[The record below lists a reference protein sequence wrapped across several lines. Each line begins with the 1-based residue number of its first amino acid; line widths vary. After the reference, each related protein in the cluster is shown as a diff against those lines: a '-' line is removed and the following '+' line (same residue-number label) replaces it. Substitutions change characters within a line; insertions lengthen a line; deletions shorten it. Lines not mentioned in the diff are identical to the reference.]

1 MATLDLRPLSLGEI
15 LDRSFSLY
23 RENFAL
29 FIGIAAIPR
38 LLVLALRLVQI
49 FLGVSSQIR
58 NMPGSPRGVAVAPST
73 PLGAGASIGVGLT
86 LVIVSVIAYLF
97 IQGATVSAVADLYM
111 GRPTTISG
119 SFRIVSDE
127 LGILFGVT
135 VLTFLVTLGGLF
147 LLVIPGIYMACRL
160 IVSVPA
166 AVLEN
171 LRARKALE
179 RSLALTR
186 GSAGRAFMIM
196 LLYFVLAIAVGAV
209 FTWPPSIGLVA
220 ARNNPA
226 MMRMW
231 MAITQVSTEFAGV
244 LITPVLMIAIS
255 VFYFD
260 LRVRKEAFDLQ
271 MLLNPAAGLRSAP
284 GTASSAP

>member
-23 RENFAL
+23 REHFIL
-29 FIGIAAIPR
+29 FIGITAIPR

-49 FLGVSSQIR
+49 FLGISGQIR
-58 NMPGSPRGVAVAPST
+58 SVPGSSGRVAVAPAI
-73 PLGAGASIGVGLT
+73 PLGMGASIGAGVMLA
-86 LVIVSVIAYLF
+86 IVSIIAYLL

-111 GRPTTISG
+111 GRSTTISG
-119 SFRIVSDE
+119 SFRMVSDE
-127 LGILFGVT
+127 LGTLFGVT
-135 VLTFLVTLGGLF
+135 LLTFLVTIGGLF

-160 IVSVPA
+160 VVSIPA
-166 AVLEN
+166 AVVETLG
-171 LRARKALE
+171 ARKALH

-186 GSAGRAFMIM
+186 GDAGRAFMIIV
-196 LLYFVLAIAVGAV
+196 LYFVLAIAVGAV
-209 FTWPPSIGLVA
+209 FTWPPSIGLLA

-231 MAITQVSTEFAGV
+231 MAITQVSTEFGGV
-244 LITPVLMIAIS
+244 LITPVLMIAVS

-271 MLLNPAAGLRSAP
+271 IMLNPAAGLRSVP
-284 GTASSAP
+284 GTAAGAR

>member
-1 MATLDLRPLSLGEI
+1 
-15 LDRSFSLY
+15 
-23 RENFAL
+23 
-29 FIGIAAIPR
+29 
-38 LLVLALRLVQI
+38 
-49 FLGVSSQIR
+49 
-58 NMPGSPRGVAVAPST
+58 
-73 PLGAGASIGVGLT
+73 
-86 LVIVSVIAYLF
+86 
-97 IQGATVSAVADLYM
+97 
-111 GRPTTISG
+111 
-119 SFRIVSDE
+119 
-127 LGILFGVT
+127 
-135 VLTFLVTLGGLF
+135 
-147 LLVIPGIYMACRL
+147 
-160 IVSVPA
+160 
-166 AVLEN
+166 
-171 LRARKALE
+171 
-179 RSLALTR
+179 
-186 GSAGRAFMIM
+186 MIM

-231 MAITQVSTEFAGV
+231 MAIMQVSTEFAGV